1 MSLIDE
7 LQRIWRLLRVHPMEL
22 WVVLHSNVHPE
33 HTSIHYNRLQLIA
46 WGSFP
51 IKSESRTL
59 IQRAWNLYILLQIN
73 FFIVTTVWALHEDED
88 FVALGQDLLWN
99 CGMVYL
105 MTKWHFLYFRAD
117 KVDDLVNRLDACH
130 REVKKKT
137 FSR

>member
-7 LQRIWRLLRVHPMEL
+7 LQRRWRLLRVHPMEL
-22 WVVLHSNVHPE
+22 WVVLHNNVHPE
-33 HTSIHYNRLQLIA
+33 HISIHYNRLQLIA

-88 FVALGQDLLWN
+88 FVTLGQDLLWN

-117 KVDDLVNRLDACH
+117 KVDDLVDRLEACH